1 IIEENEKKNNIS
13 YKEYITRKL
22 IKVHKI
28 EKLQIIKILKIS
40 NNEKTYVNAL
50 RNLNSAIEK
59 YKKEYKIVD
68 ISNHFIKEFK
78 NKYSKKIWM
87 MNGKT
92 DKINDFNEIWETR
105 FKKTSLNKNL
115 RENYQNDY
123 IKSKKNIFNRDKR
136 INISFTNNKGF
147 KKINKIKIK

>member
-1 IIEENEKKNNIS
+1 
-13 YKEYITRKL
+13 
-22 IKVHKI
+22 VHKI

-115 RENYQNDY
+115 RENYQIAFIY
-123 IKSKKNIFNRDKR
+123 Y
-136 INISFTNNKGF
+136 T
-147 KKINKIKIK
+147 INKT